1 MLWNRAASWP
11 LHSTTTAC
19 SFPLCYKLETTKTN
33 KRLVNNSPEKRKEL
47 QKENEE
53 TNTPYVEVN
62 NCKFDQAIILSSAT
76 LPLTS

>member
-1 MLWNRAASWP
+1 
-11 LHSTTTAC
+11 
-19 SFPLCYKLETTKTN
+19 
-33 KRLVNNSPEKRKEL
+33 LVNNSPEKRKEL